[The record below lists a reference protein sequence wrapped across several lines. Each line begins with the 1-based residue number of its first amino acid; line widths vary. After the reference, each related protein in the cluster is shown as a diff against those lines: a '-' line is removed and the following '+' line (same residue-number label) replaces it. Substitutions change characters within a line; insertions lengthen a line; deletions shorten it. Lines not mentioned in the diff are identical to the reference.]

1 MNKKTE
7 MTQPR
12 DIQGTA
18 LACFTFFM
26 ILGIAGTAGTAKL
39 ISLNS
44 VFSENDWSTLPLFKA
59 AVGMAGVDLFQ
70 TVNYYNFLTSN
81 FAAPYKFAPALA
93 LGGGLLLGLA
103 GVKLAWWLT
112 KPQAA
117 VQHLAG
123 RQLKTGK
130 QALKALKKEMKKEI
144 GKGEKGVEI
153 FPGIPISHDRETGHI
168 IAIGGSGA
176 GKTTVIEPIVHEAA
190 RRGDRLLIYDNKGEW
205 TQKFDGLIFAP
216 WDKRTV
222 AWKISADLQNIADA
236 RNFAQALIKDSSDPM
251 WSNAA
256 RAILTAVLVYLIREK
271 DTWNLQDVLREIA
284 KGYSHL
290 RSIIYKYTPEATGL
304 VESEEITK
312 TAQSFLVVLSSYM
325 STVSDLAAA
334 WKGKKEISIRSWLL
348 TNKEFKNEKSRII
361 ILQGNERYKQLE
373 QSYIQAILTVV
384 GSTVSSPTM
393 EESKERKIWFI
404 FDEIAQ
410 VGKVPTLTKMLEVG
424 RSKGIRM
431 VLGMQNLSQIKEV
444 YSEHTADNWSSNV
457 GTWFLGKSQSP
468 STRKFLTELCEDQ
481 KIRKYMPS
489 FSGGGAAGQTAEQR
503 QDAWQEV
510 EEPVVRADEF
520 SSLGARPHLKAVELV
535 LLTGSD
541 KVYKMLWP
549 FQNTERIR
557 KSEIPA
563 AWTKRKRTKQ
573 VTDYHKELK
582 QEEQQQKKPQS
593 SGGGPA
599 VEQEENKNDQQQE
612 QIQDQE
618 QEQAPAPAQETTP
631 APEPEPEQETA
642 AFLSPQLE
650 EDEPQPQEEQ
660 EQEQEQI
667 QAQEQDQEQADKKE
681 EVQEEA
687 ATELLEEAAG
697 VGMATEIGE
706 IADLMSSLT
715 SSNKQNAAAGQQSV
729 IIEDDEE
736 EKEA

>member
-12 DIQGTA
+12 DIPGTA
-18 LACFTFFM
+18 LACFSFF
-26 ILGIAGTAGTAKL
+26 LIAGGVGTYLTAHT
-39 ISLNS
+39 IIFFSSSLAENGWTPGFLSKS
-44 VFSENDWSTLPLFKA
+44 VLALLQIDLLKSRALFEVLSTFDFPL
-59 AVGMAGVDLFQ
+59 
-70 TVNYYNFLTSN
+70 NYSPQ
-81 FAAPYKFAPALA
+81 AALA
-93 LGGGLLLGLA
+93 GGGLLGLA
-103 GVKLAWWLT
+103 GCWLGWWLT

-123 RQLKTGK
+123 RQLRTGK
-130 QALKALKKEMKKEI
+130 AAVKALQAEMREEI
-144 GKGEKGVEI
+144 GKAEPGVDIYPE
-153 FPGIPISHDRETGHI
+153 IPISYDRETKHFC
-168 IAIGGSGA
+168 AVGGSGA

-190 RRGDRLLIYDNKGEW
+190 ERGDRILIYDNKGEW
-205 TQKFDGLIFAP
+205 TEKVNGLIFAP
-216 WDKRTV
+216 WDKRCV

-236 RNFAQALIKDSSDPM
+236 RSFAQALIKDSSDPM

-256 RAILTAVLVYLIREK
+256 RAILTAVLVYLIKEK
-271 DTWNLQDVLREIA
+271 DDWNLQDVLKEIA

-334 WKGKKEISIRSWLL
+334 WKDKKEISIRSWLL
-348 TNKEFKNEKSRII
+348 TNKEFKHQKSRII

-373 QSYIQAILTVV
+373 QSYIQAIMALV
-384 GSTVSSPTM
+384 GATVSSPTIK
-393 EESKERKIWFI
+393 ESKKRSIWFI

-410 VGKVPTLTKMLEVG
+410 VGKIPTLTKMLEVG

-431 VLGMQNLSQIKEV
+431 VLGMQDVSQIKEV
-444 YSEHTADNWSSNV
+444 YGDRVAETWTSNI
-457 GTWFLGKSQSP
+457 GTYFLGRTLSVE
-468 STRKFLTELCEDQ
+468 TAEFLAKLCGKE
-481 KIRKYMPS
+481 KVRKYVAS
-489 FSGGGAAGQTAEQR
+489 FAGGGVAGQTAEQR
-503 QDAWQEV
+503 QDSWQEAD
-510 EEPVVRADEF
+510 EYIIRPDEF
-520 SSLGARPHLKAVELV
+520 SALGARPRKKAVELV

-541 KVYKMLWP
+541 TVYKMLWP
-549 FQNTERIR
+549 FQDTERIR
-557 KSEIPA
+557 ESEIPA

-582 QEEQQQKKPQS
+582 QEQQQKKQQS
-593 SGGGPA
+593 SSTGGAG
-599 VEQEENKNDQQQE
+599 VEQEESNHDQQQE
-612 QIQDQE
+612 QIEDQE
-618 QEQAPAPAQETTP
+618 QKQEQAPTP
-631 APEPEPEQETA
+631 APAPEPEQETA
-642 AFLSPQLE
+642 DFLPPQLE
-650 EDEPQPQEEQ
+650 ESDEPQPQD
-660 EQEQEQI
+660 
-667 QAQEQDQEQADKKE
+667 QDQEHKEEAD

-697 VGMATEIGE
+697 AGMATEIGE

-715 SSNKQNAAAGQQSV
+715 SSNKQNAAAGQQSSV

>member
-18 LACFTFFM
+18 LACFTFF
-26 ILGIAGTAGTAKL
+26 LLFGIAGTAAIAKL
-39 ISLNS
+39 ISMNP
-44 VFSENDWSTLPLFKA
+44 VFAENGWSTLYIFKA
-59 AVGMAGVDLFQ
+59 AAGLATIDLAGSVSEYQ
-70 TVNYYNFLTSN
+70 TMKSFAFPYN
-81 FAAPYKFAPALA
+81 FAPALA
-93 LGGGLLLGLA
+93 LAGGLLLGLA
-103 GVKLAWWLT
+103 GCWLGWWLT
-112 KPQAA
+112 KPGPA

-123 RQLKTGK
+123 RQLRTGK
-130 QALKALKKEMKKEI
+130 QAFKALKKEMKKEI
-144 GKGEKGVEI
+144 GKGAPGVDI
-153 FPGIPISHDRETGHI
+153 YPGIPISYDRETNHI

-190 RRGDRLLIYDNKGEW
+190 ERGDRILIYDNKGEW
-205 TQKFDGLIFAP
+205 TQKFNGLLLAP
-216 WDKRTV
+216 WDKRCV

-236 RNFAQALIKDSSDPM
+236 RSFAQALIKDSSDPM

-256 RAILTAVLVYLIREK
+256 RAILTAVLVYLIKEK
-271 DTWNLQDVLREIA
+271 DDWNLQDVLKEIA

-334 WKGKKEISIRSWLL
+334 WNGKKEISIRSWLL
-348 TNKEFKNEKSRII
+348 TNKEFKHKKSRII

-373 QSYIQAILTVV
+373 QSYIQSILSVV
-384 GSTVSSPTM
+384 GATVSSPTM
-393 EESKERKIWFI
+393 DESKERSIWFI

-444 YSEHTADNWSSNV
+444 YSEYTAENWASNV

-468 STRKFLTELCEDQ
+468 STRVFLTELCEDQ
-481 KIRKYMPS
+481 KIRKYVPS
-489 FSGGGAAGQTAEQR
+489 FAGGGVAGQTAEQR

-510 EEPVVRADEF
+510 EEPVIRPDEF
-520 SSLGARPHLKAVELV
+520 SQLGARPHLKAVELV
-535 LLTGSD
+535 LLTGSNN
-541 KVYKMLWP
+541 VYKMLWP
-549 FQNTERIR
+549 FKNTERIR
-557 KSEIPA
+557 RSEIPA
-563 AWTKRKRTKQ
+563 AWTKRKKVKQ
-573 VTDYHKELK
+573 ITDYHKELK
-582 QEEQQQKKPQS
+582 QEQEKKQKGGS
-593 SGGGPA
+593 SGGAG
-599 VEQEENKNDQQQE
+599 VEQEENKHDQQVEEQE
-612 QIQDQE
+612 QDQE
-618 QEQAPAPAQETTP
+618 QKPDPAPAQETAL
-631 APEPEPEQETA
+631 APEPETA
-642 AFLSPQLE
+642 DFLPPQIEE
-650 EDEPQPQEEQ
+650 EDSQPQQEQ

-687 ATELLEEAAG
+687 ATELLEEAVG
-697 VGMATEIGE
+697 VGSATEIGE

-715 SSNKQNAAAGQQSV
+715 SSNKQNAAAGQQSSV
-729 IIEDDEE
+729 IIIDDDEDE
-736 EKEA
+736 REA